1 MTDEN
6 REAADLLSV
15 AVKALGGERR
25 DGQVA
30 MAEAVTESLS
40 SGKHLLVQAGT
51 GTGKSLAYLVPAI
64 SHAVGAG
71 EPVMISTATLA
82 LQNQIVARDLPR
94 VIDSLRSELP
104 RSASVALVKGRRNYV
119 CKHKLDGGY
128 PEEPGDTLFDF
139 GADVAASGTGSAGGS
154 SKLGKEVSRLREW
167 AAETETG
174 DRDELVPGVSEK
186 AWAQVS
192 VNAFDCLG
200 AAKCPVAEACFSER
214 ARARAADADV
224 VVTNHALLAI
234 DSFGSAQVLP
244 DHGAVVIDEAHELT
258 DRVTSALA
266 GKLTHAM
273 ISSAASSTR
282 KHTGINP
289 ASLERA
295 GDDLAASLEGQAA
308 GLLRSGPDE
317 ALGLALTAVRDAA
330 RSALTESQS
339 ESKESADSGR
349 QVARARL
356 QEIFDLAE
364 RVLAGDEGDVLWI
377 ERSTFRDNET
387 ISVQVAPLS
396 VAGRLRSGLFD
407 SRTVIATSATLTL
420 GGSFNPLAGSLG
432 LLGDDAPSWSSLDVG
447 SPFDYPK
454 QGILYTAKHLAPPAR
469 GGAGD
474 DTMREL
480 EELITAAGGG
490 TLGLFS
496 SRRAAETAAEEMR
509 RRVDFPVM
517 CQGDDTTPTL
527 VKRFAAS
534 RSSCL
539 FGTLSLWQGVDV
551 PGQSC
556 RLVVIDRLPF
566 PRPDDPLS
574 SARSAD
580 VARHGGN
587 GFMSVSATHAAIRLA
602 QGAGRLIRTST
613 DRGVV
618 AVLDSRLAT
627 ARYGG
632 FLRASLPPLWP
643 TTDGALVR
651 GALQRLAADESA
663 G

>member
-1 MTDEN
+1 MLAT
-6 REAADLLSV
+6 

-30 MAEAVTESLS
+30 MAEAVADSLAT
-40 SGKHLLVQAGT
+40 GTHLLVQAGT

-64 SHAVGAG
+64 SHAVGAD

-94 VIDSLRSELP
+94 VIDSLKSELP
-104 RSASVALVKGRRNYV
+104 RAAEVALVKGRRNYV

-128 PEEPGDTLFDF
+128 PEESGDTLFDF
-139 GADVAASGTGSAGGS
+139 GADAAAGGAGGGAGGT

-167 AAETETG
+167 AAATETG
-174 DRDELVPGVSEK
+174 DRDEVVPGVSEK

-214 ARARAADADV
+214 ARAKAADADV

-234 DSFGSAQVLP
+234 DSFGDAQVLP
-244 DHGAVVIDEAHELT
+244 EHGAVVIDEAHELT

-266 GKLTHAM
+266 GKLTQAM
-273 ISSAASSTR
+273 VSSAASSAR
-282 KHTGINP
+282 KHMSVNP

-295 GDDLAASLEGQAA
+295 GDDLAAALEGSVA

-317 ALGLALTAVRDAA
+317 ALGLALTTVRDAA
-330 RSALTESQS
+330 RSALTASQS
-339 ESKESADSGR
+339 ESKETADPGR

-364 RVLAGDEGDVLWI
+364 RILSGAEDDVLWI
-377 ERSTFRDNET
+377 ERSTFRDAET
-387 ISVQVAPLS
+387 VSVQVAPLS
-396 VAGRLRSGLFD
+396 VAGRLRSGLFGQ
-407 SRTVIATSATLTL
+407 RTVIATSATLTL
-420 GGSFNPLAGSLG
+420 GGSFNPLAGSFG
-432 LLGDDAPSWSSLDVG
+432 LIGDDAPKWQGLDVG
-447 SPFDYPK
+447 SPFDYPR
-454 QGILYTAKHLAPPAR
+454 QGILYTAKHLAPPSR
-469 GGAGD
+469 GGAAD
-474 DTMREL
+474 DMFREL
-480 EELITAAGGG
+480 EELIAAAGGG

-496 SRRAAETAAEEMR
+496 SRRAAEAAAEEMR
-509 RRVDFPVM
+509 RRLDFPVM
-517 CQGDDTTPTL
+517 CQGDDITPTL

-534 RSSCL
+534 RSACL

-551 PGQSC
+551 PGQNC

-580 VARHGGN
+580 VAARGGN

-602 QGAGRLIRTST
+602 QGAGRLIRTPS

-632 FLRASLPPLWP
+632 YLRASLPPLWP
-643 TTDGALVR
+643 TTNGELVR
-651 GALQRLAADESA
+651 GALRRLDAADTEPA